1 MSGSFLSLLSPA
13 TPLGLLHV
21 LYGYVLPITIV
32 CVWTATAVL
41 DLASSRRTGG
51 ATLAWSALVLGV
63 PVVGSVGYLLFS
75 RKSLSSR
82 VALGLVVGG
91 FAIVGASYGLSYAL
105 IG

>member
-1 MSGSFLSLLSPA
+1 MSGSFLSLFSPA
-13 TPLGLLHV
+13 SPLGLLHV

-32 CVWTATAVL
+32 CIWTATALL

-63 PVVGSVGYLLFS
+63 PVIGSVGYLLFS
-75 RKSLSSR
+75 RQALSSR
-82 VALGLVVGG
+82 VAIAMVAGG
-91 FAIVGASYGLSYAL
+91 FAIVVASYGLSYAL